1 MLTSIQITR
10 RAAAIALASLLL
22 GGCGQED
29 VAQTKTVVIQPA
41 LTEVVS
47 SSINDELSFNGVVR
61 AAERAN
67 LAFRV
72 GGLITD
78 IRVKEGDYIKQ
89 GDLLAKLDARDA
101 KTALASAE
109 LELQSAE
116 DDYNR
121 AKAIFDKSRA
131 ISKSDL
137 DAITTRFN
145 LVRNRVDEAKRQ
157 YEYTELRAPFD
168 GIIGRK
174 LVDNHI
180 QIQANAPVLV
190 LHDLSDLEVVINLPY
205 QMMLSEHNQAT
216 VNAELSA
223 VPGQLFPLALR
234 TWATEA
240 DPVSQTYPVV
250 FGFDDL
256 KGFRV
261 LPGMAV
267 KVTASSTR
275 AEGALAT
282 ITVPLTAVVPDNQ
295 GGQFVWVVGSDNR
308 VKKRFVKVGN
318 LNNNRIEIRQ
328 HLSNGERVIIA
339 GVSSLKEGME
349 VRPYTDSPGEKAT
362 KGSGN
367 TDGSLIRKADGPFI
381 RNADGSL
388 IRKADGSTQKSSGV

>member
-1 MLTSIQITR
+1 MRIVHYEVYIFLTQAYYKLKR
-10 RAAAIALASLLL
+10 LLL
-22 GGCGQED
+22 
-29 VAQTKTVVIQPA
+29 
-41 LTEVVS
+41 
-47 SSINDELSFNGVVR
+47 
-61 AAERAN
+61 
-67 LAFRV
+67 
-72 GGLITD
+72 
-78 IRVKEGDYIKQ
+78 
-89 GDLLAKLDARDA
+89 
-101 KTALASAE
+101 
-109 LELQSAE
+109 AE

-145 LVRNRVDEAKRQ
+145 LARNRVDEAKRQ
-157 YEYTELRAPFD
+157 HEYTELRAPFD

-190 LHDLSDLEVVINLPY
+190 LHDLSDLEVVINLPH
-205 QMMLSEHNQAT
+205 QMMLSEQNQAT

-223 VPGQLFPLALR
+223 VPGQLFPLDLR

-240 DPVSQTYPVV
+240 EPVSQTYPVV
-250 FGFDDL
+250 FGFNDL

-328 HLSNGERVIIA
+328 HLTTGERVIIA

-349 VRPYTDSPGEKAT
+349 VRPYTDSSAEKAT
-362 KGSGN
+362 KGSG
-367 TDGSLIRKADGPFI
+367 KADGSFI
-381 RNADGSL
+381 KKADGSL
-388 IRKADGSTQKSSGV
+388 IRNADGSTQKSSGV

>member
-1 MLTSIQITR
+1 MSSTISKPCTS
-10 RAAAIALASLLL
+10 L

-29 VAQTKTVVIQPA
+29 VAQTKTAVIQPA

-67 LAFRV
+67 LAFRI

-145 LVRNRVDEAKRQ
+145 LARNRVDEAKRQ
-157 YEYTELRAPFD
+157 YEYTELRAPFN

-190 LHDLSDLEVVINLPY
+190 LHGLSDLDQGKFTISHNAFCSVYRLPW
-205 QMMLSEHNQAT
+205 
-216 VNAELSA
+216 
-223 VPGQLFPLALR
+223 PP
-234 TWATEA
+234 
-240 DPVSQTYPVV
+240 
-250 FGFDDL
+250 
-256 KGFRV
+256 
-261 LPGMAV
+261 
-267 KVTASSTR
+267 
-275 AEGALAT
+275 
-282 ITVPLTAVVPDNQ
+282 
-295 GGQFVWVVGSDNR
+295 
-308 VKKRFVKVGN
+308 
-318 LNNNRIEIRQ
+318 
-328 HLSNGERVIIA
+328 
-339 GVSSLKEGME
+339 
-349 VRPYTDSPGEKAT
+349 
-362 KGSGN
+362 
-367 TDGSLIRKADGPFI
+367 
-381 RNADGSL
+381 
-388 IRKADGSTQKSSGV
+388 